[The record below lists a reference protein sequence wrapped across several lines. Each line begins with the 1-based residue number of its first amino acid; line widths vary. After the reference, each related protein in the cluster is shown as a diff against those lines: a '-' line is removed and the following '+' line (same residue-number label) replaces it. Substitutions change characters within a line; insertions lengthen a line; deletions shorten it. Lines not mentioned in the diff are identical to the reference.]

1 MNVIFDIEC
10 DGLEPT
16 KIYCLCYRDIVTNE
30 EGSLTTYEEMR
41 KFLKGVKTLIG
52 HNIIR
57 FDVPVL
63 ERLLGINLSQINK
76 VDTLI
81 LSWYLYP
88 SRMKH
93 GLESYGDEYGI
104 KKPYILDWDSLDLKD
119 YVHRCEQDV
128 KINYELWLVAYKYL
142 LELYGNS
149 KKLWV
154 FFKYLEKKIYTV
166 HLQEKSRWKLDI
178 DMVNK
183 TLKELKD
190 EQTHKVEIL
199 KSVLPK
205 VPITVKKDKPKRM
218 LNNKGEFTKFAHDWY
233 NELDRQGLPP
243 DTETITITKGEE
255 DGNPN
260 SPDQIKSWLFSL
272 GWKPETFKYVRDGE
286 EQRAI
291 PQINLE
297 HGKGICPSVLKL
309 KSVNEHVELIEGLGV
324 IQHRIGILNGFLREN
339 KLGYVYAGIDGLTN
353 TLRSKHRIVVNL
365 PKVDKLYAKGIRSSL
380 IAREGNILCGSDMS
394 SLEDRL
400 KQSYIYKY
408 DPDYVNS
415 MLQEDFDPHLIIAV
429 MAGMMTQEQADA
441 YKKGD
446 KTNKPI
452 RDIAKNGNYACQYG
466 AGPPRLVL
474 TCGISLEQAK
484 KLHAAYWHLN
494 RSIKQVA
501 ESQKIKTVND
511 QLWLY
516 NPVSGFWY
524 SLRYMKDVF
533 STLIQGTASYV
544 FDMWVFNILSERLQ
558 ITATFHDEIV
568 LELKKGKEQLVTDII
583 NRSIAKVN
591 QDLKLNREL
600 GVDIQ
605 FGENYGEIH

>member
-1 MNVIFDIEC
+1 MNVVFDIEC

-16 KIYCLCYRDIVTNE
+16 KIYCLCYKDIVTKE
-30 EGSLTTYEEMR
+30 EGSLTDYGEI
-41 KFLKGVKTLIG
+41 KAFLKKVKTLIG

-57 FDVPVL
+57 FDIPVL
-63 ERLLGINLSQINK
+63 ERILGISLSKVNK
-76 VDTLI
+76 IDTLI

-93 GLESYGDEYGI
+93 GLEVFGDEYGI

-128 KINYELWLVAYKYL
+128 KINYKLWGDQHKYL
-142 LELYGNS
+142 IDLYGSRKN
-149 KKLWV
+149 LWV
-154 FFKYLEKKIYTV
+154 FFKYLEKKIFTV
-166 HLQEKSRWKLDI
+166 HLQEKSRWKLDV

-183 TLKELKD
+183 TLEELKS
-190 EQTHKVEIL
+190 EQSHKVDIL

-233 NELDRQGLPP
+233 KELDQQGLSP

-260 SPDQIKSWLFSL
+260 SPDQIKEWLFSL
-272 GWKPETFKYVRDGE
+272 GWKPETFKYVKDGE
-286 EQRAI
+286 DQRAI
-291 PQINLE
+291 PQINRE

-309 KSVNEHVELIEGLGV
+309 KIVNENVELIEGLGV

-339 KLGYVYAGIDGLTN
+339 KGGYIYAGIDGLTN

-380 IAREGNILCGSDMS
+380 IARKGNLLCGSDMS

-400 KQSYIYKY
+400 KQSYIYEF

-452 RDIAKNGNYACQYG
+452 RDIAKGANYSCQYG
-466 AGPPRLVL
+466 AGPPKIALS
-474 TCGISLEQAK
+474 CGISLEQAQ
-484 KLHAAYWHLN
+484 KLHKAYWNLN
-494 RSIKQVA
+494 KAIKLVA
-501 ESQKIKTVND
+501 NNQKIKTIG
-511 QLWLY
+511 QQMWLY

-544 FDMWVFNILSERLQ
+544 FDLWVFNILSERLQ
-558 ITATFHDEIV
+558 ITATFHDEAV
-568 LELKKGKEQLVTDII
+568 FELKDYKKDMVKDILT
-583 NRSIAKVN
+583 RSIKEVN
-591 QDLKLNREL
+591 ESLKLNREL
-600 GVDIQ
+600 AIDIQ
-605 FGENYGEIH
+605 FGERYSDIH